1 MFFNNFK
8 YFLKIILRNRMLIF
22 WTFLFPIILGT
33 FFKMA
38 FSNIENSESLDI
50 INIAIIND
58 ENYEKNMFF
67 REALKNLSE
76 GKEKIFSVK
85 LSTESDAKKLLD
97 DKDISGYL
105 KFLDNSVVVY
115 VKNSGINETIIK
127 YVVNYIQS
135 KKETLDVIIS
145 EKFSDKNINLAQADY
160 INIYNE
166 VKNILSSEAN
176 INDISRTNMSYTMV
190 EFYTLIAMA
199 CLYGSMISMTAIN
212 YIMPTVKSVGKRVG
226 VSAMERKY
234 LVLGGLCSS
243 FIVQLIGILI
253 LFLYTIF
260 VLKIDFGDNLFYI
273 LLLSIVGSL
282 CGMSLGIFM
291 GTTKFNESL
300 KIGILISVTMFWSFL
315 SGMMGVGLKYVFD
328 RIPIVNK
335 INPANL
341 ITDGFYSLYYYG
353 VGKRFYIN
361 LISLLLFTVTLII
374 ISFYRLRRQK
384 YDSI

>member
-1 MFFNNFK
+1 
-8 YFLKIILRNRMLIF
+8 
-22 WTFLFPIILGT
+22 
-33 FFKMA
+33 
-38 FSNIENSESLDI
+38 
-50 INIAIIND
+50 
-58 ENYEKNMFF
+58 
-67 REALKNLSE
+67 
-76 GKEKIFSVK
+76 
-85 LSTESDAKKLLD
+85 
-97 DKDISGYL
+97 
-105 KFLDNSVVVY
+105 
-115 VKNSGINETIIK
+115 
-127 YVVNYIQS
+127 
-135 KKETLDVIIS
+135 
-145 EKFSDKNINLAQADY
+145 
-160 INIYNE
+160 
-166 VKNILSSEAN
+166 
-176 INDISRTNMSYTMV
+176 MV

-226 VSAMERKY
+226 VSAIERKY
-234 LVLGGLCSS
+234 LVLGGLCAS

-253 LFLYTIF
+253 LFLYTTF

-374 ISFYRLRRQK
+374 ISFYTLRRQK